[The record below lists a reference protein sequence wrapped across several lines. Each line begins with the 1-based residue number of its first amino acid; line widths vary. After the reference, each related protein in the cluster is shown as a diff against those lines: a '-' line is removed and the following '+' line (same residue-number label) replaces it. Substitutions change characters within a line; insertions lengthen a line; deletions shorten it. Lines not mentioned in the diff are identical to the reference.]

1 VTLYTVRAGGHAWRP
16 SPALDT
22 NGLLLDF
29 FLRHR
34 LPDSEAN

>member
-1 VTLYTVRAGGHAWRP
+1 VTLYAVRAGGHAWRA

-22 NGLLLDF
+22 NRLLLDF

-34 LPDSEAN
+34 LPDSGIN